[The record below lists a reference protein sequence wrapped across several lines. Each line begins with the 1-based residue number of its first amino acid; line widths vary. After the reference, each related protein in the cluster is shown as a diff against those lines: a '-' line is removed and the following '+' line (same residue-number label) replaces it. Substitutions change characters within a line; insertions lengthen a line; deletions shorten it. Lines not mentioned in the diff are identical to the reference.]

1 MTEEQKRKQE
11 ILDAAFE
18 EFANKGFRGSTIKSI
33 AKMAGLKSP
42 SLIYWYFPTKEEL
55 FQAVL
60 SSRSQF
66 LQDIMNAEVM
76 LDQPP
81 ELVLSQLAHG
91 YLQMLHQPVLQKM
104 MRLIFS
110 EFMKRQAL
118 ADMLAEKVM
127 MRVLG
132 FLQVY
137 FERQIEMG
145 RLRPHD
151 VMASSRAFMGLLV
164 PQAFGIVLFPILRET
179 GPDDEAYIAVIIDIF
194 LTGLQNKS

>member
-1 MTEEQKRKQE
+1 MTEEQKRKRE

-18 EFANKGFRGSTIKSI
+18 EFANKGFRDSTIKSI
-33 AKMAGLKSP
+33 AKAAGLKSP

-76 LDQPP
+76 LEQPP
-81 ELVLSQLAHG
+81 EVVLSQLAHG
-91 YLQMLHQPVLQKM
+91 YLQMLQHPVLQKM

-118 ADMLAEKVM
+118 ADLLAEKVI

-137 FERQIEMG
+137 FERQIELG

-164 PQAFGIVLFPILRET
+164 PQAFGIVFFPILREA
-179 GPDDEAYIAVIIDIF
+179 GSDDEAYIAAIIDIF
-194 LTGLQNKS
+194 LTGLQNES